1 MQVEHVMDQYLAQY
15 TGIVREMRKR
25 DQKAQEEATIKIR
38 MIQNDINLTQQQLEQ
53 IKSVRYK
60 ISHL

>member
-1 MQVEHVMDQYLAQY
+1 M
-15 TGIVREMRKR
+15 GIVHEMRKR